1 MEVSLEESFFEK
13 NIPSNYVRIIGRE
26 LCLSISDFSK
36 LLAFTQLSTDEI
48 MQEDTLVNAYQLI
61 QILGNASLLAH
72 DRNLGLRLGKRLT
85 PATHGLMGFV
95 VNNSPNLIG
104 VLEAFQNFMPTRII
118 FGRVS
123 LKQEYDFIKCE
134 LNFLITLPL
143 DVKRLLS
150 EICMVI
156 LYESIEFI
164 IGRKPHEVK
173 ILFEHASPTDLDLY
187 HHIFNATINFASTQT
202 AMHIPYHICQITNPS
217 ADKNIYRL
225 ALEQCEKLIKQLKSE
240 KDSYTNKVQQIVLSN
255 PSKTITEEFIAS
267 ELFIS
272 KRTLARKLKI
282 EGTRYQSIIDD
293 VRSRQAIE
301 YLKEDS
307 LSIAAIASLLN
318 FHDSTNFRRAFKR
331 WFKLTPSEYRSR
343 IIKINDR

>member
-1 MEVSLEESFFEK
+1 MEVSLEQNFLEN

-26 LCLSISDFSK
+26 LGLSIREFAQ
-36 LLAFTQLSTDEI
+36 LLESTQLTTKEI
-48 MQEDTLVNAYQLI
+48 MQADRMVNAYQFI
-61 QILGNASLLAH
+61 QILTNASFISC
-72 DRNLGLRLGKRLT
+72 DPNLGLKLGQRLT

-95 VNNSPNLIG
+95 VNNSPNLVG
-104 VLEAFQNFMPTRII
+104 VLEAFQKYMPTRLS

-123 LKQEYDFIKCE
+123 LKQERDLIKCE
-134 LNFLITLPL
+134 LNFLVNLPL

-164 IGRKPHEVK
+164 IGRKPNEV
-173 ILFEHASPTDLDLY
+173 IIYFEHASRKDLDLY
-187 HHIFNATINFASTQT
+187 HHIFNAPINFASIQT
-202 AMHIPYHICQITNPS
+202 AMHIPFHICQIINPS

-240 KDSYTNKVQQIVLSN
+240 KDSYANKVQRIILSN

-282 EGTRYQSIIDD
+282 EGTRYQSIVDV

-301 YLKEDS
+301 YLKEDN

-331 WFKLTPSEYRSR
+331 WFKLTPTEYRNVL
-343 IIKINDR
+343 KKT